1 MIGKGRIEKGEFYRV
16 DNSWKKYLFKGYFLE
31 WVWLERIEFIN
42 GEIEYTEDYIQV
54 PTYKVDFMI
63 LEGSI
68 LTNY

>member
-1 MIGKGRIEKGEFYRV
+1 MKGKIEKGEFYRV
-16 DNSWKKYLFKGYFLE
+16 DNSWKKYLFKSFFFP

-54 PTYKVDFMI
+54 ANTQVDFMI